1 VSESSIRSGI
11 ATAIK
16 AMTEFAD
23 TDVVINDW
31 SVLDKPAI
39 NAPYVIIETSD
50 NFDSRQDTMTPNTTW
65 QIPIILV
72 EKFTKWSTTLTNLST
87 RRQAIID
94 KINSGTVRSAGGL
107 DGVTID
113 RVYNDGDIIEFYRK
127 FQDPEKSQNALPV
140 FLMQR
145 IILEAEEY

>member
-1 VSESSIRSGI
+1 MSESTIRSGL

-16 AMTEFAD
+16 AMTEFEDA
-23 TDVVINDW
+23 DVVINDW
-31 SVLDKPAI
+31 SILDKPAI
-39 NAPYVIIETSD
+39 KAPYVIIETAD
-50 NFDSRQDTMTPNTTW
+50 TFDSRQDTMTPQTTW
-65 QIPIILV
+65 SIPIVLV
-72 EKFTKWSTTLTNLST
+72 EKFTKWSTTLGNLST

-94 KINSGTVRSAGGL
+94 KINSGTVRSAGL